1 VRPKTWTLQN
11 KRTPKGTLLPLGVPY
26 FVAEDA
32 AFAVLMYEPFT
43 KGAALLLFG
52 INFSFSGHPK
62 DKSQK
67 RRILK

>member
-1 VRPKTWTLQN
+1 
-11 KRTPKGTLLPLGVPY
+11 LGVPY